1 MISVISSFAILALA
15 ALITLILKKHR
26 NKAITAI
33 AAICLSAVLTSLT
46 AILSL
51 TGQSFQYQ
59 FYAGA
64 FLGDVRL
71 CMDGLSAWFS
81 LIISLVFSLGAFY
94 GWGYMK
100 HYLDKKEHI
109 GMHIFAY
116 LMAFLSMQALCVIQH
131 SLGFLIAWE
140 IMALS
145 SFVLIIFESWKEEV
159 VKASINFFIQ
169 SHLSVILLT
178 VGFLMMSA
186 KTGSF
191 DFESMR
197 ALSAQEATPAY
208 ILLFLGFAVK
218 AGLLPFH
225 TWLPHA
231 HPAAPAHISGVMS
244 GVIIKIGIFGMLR
257 MLSFTQVQYASVGY
271 LVLTMAAISGLYGI
285 MQAIVQKNIKKL
297 LAYSSI
303 ENIGIICMGIGLGLI
318 GLGNGNNLLTYLGF
332 AAALLHTLNHALFKS
347 SLFFLAGNVY
357 HATHSLNMEQ
367 MGGLGKKMPWTC
379 LFFLLSAVAICAL
392 PPMNGFVSEFLLY
405 NGLFRWMQAA
415 SLTGAVG
422 ASFAILALVL
432 IGGLAIICFTKVFG
446 ITFLGTAR
454 SQMHEVKEMPKIRLI
469 PIAISLILMLSVGLC
484 PWVYTIA
491 IQSAMKSLP
500 QVTSLETLPGQS
512 HLAML
517 SLVCICFIAIAAV
530 LYLWRSK
537 IQSKKNIRQSETW
550 GCGYTAATP
559 KIQYTGASYVKTYSE
574 TLDGLLGFNKH
585 SQVPEEAYPQKA
597 GKVECES
604 FDPLER
610 NAIERPLNF
619 YQWLMSH
626 FLFLQNGKLQ
636 FYMLYGIIF
645 ILITIILTFIIH

>member
-1 MISVISSFAILALA
+1 MISVISSFAILAIA
-15 ALITLILKKHR
+15 ALLTLLLKQHR

-33 AAICLSAVLTSLT
+33 SAICLASVLSSITAVL
-46 AILSL
+46 AL
-51 TGQSFQYQ
+51 TGQSFHYQ

-64 FLGDVRL
+64 FLGNVRL

-81 LIISLVFSLGAFY
+81 IIISLVFCLGAFY

-100 HYLDKKEHI
+100 HYLDKKNDL

-131 SLGFLIAWE
+131 SLAFLLAWE

-145 SFVLIIFESWKEEV
+145 SFVLIIFESWKPEV
-159 VKASINFFIQ
+159 MKAGINFFIQ
-169 SHLSVILLT
+169 SHLSVVFLT
-178 VGFLMMSA
+178 IGFLMIAAQS
-186 KTGSF
+186 GSF
-191 DFESMR
+191 DFGSFA
-197 ALSAQEATPAY
+197 ALETKPATTAY
-208 ILLFLGFAVK
+208 VLLFLGFAVK

-257 MLSFTQVQYASVGY
+257 MLSFAPIDYAGVGY
-271 LVLTMAAISGLYGI
+271 LVLTVAAISGLYGI

-318 GLGNGNNLLTYLGF
+318 GLGQGHQMLTYLGF
-332 AAALLHTLNHALFKS
+332 AAALLHSFNHALFKS

-379 LFFLLSAVAICAL
+379 LFFLLGSVAICAL

-405 NGLFRWMQAA
+405 NGLFRWMQEA
-415 SLTGAVG
+415 SLMGAVG

-446 ITFLGTAR
+446 ITFLGTCR
-454 SQMHEVKEMPKIRLI
+454 SEMHEVTEMPKIRLI
-469 PIAISLILMLSVGLC
+469 PIAISLALMLSVGLC
-484 PWVYTIA
+484 PWLYNFA
-491 IQSAMKSLP
+491 MQSALAQLP
-500 QVTSLETLPGQS
+500 QPETLTTIPGQH
-512 HLAML
+512 HLATL
-517 SLVCICFIAIAAV
+517 SLVCLCFITLAII
-530 LYLWRSK
+530 LYLLRNK
-537 IQSKKNIRQSETW
+537 LQAKQNIRQSETW

-559 KIQYTGASYVKTYSE
+559 KIQYTGASYVKTFSE
-574 TLDGLLGFNKH
+574 TLDGLIGFDKQ
-585 SQVPEEAYPQKA
+585 SQIPTESYPQEA
-597 GKVECES
+597 GQVQSES
-604 FDPLER
+604 FDQVER
-610 NAIERPLNF
+610 KAIERPLKG
-619 YQWLMSH
+619 YQWLMSQ

>member
-15 ALITLILKKHR
+15 ALITLIIKNNR

-33 AAICLSAVLTSLT
+33 SAICLASVLSSITAVL
-46 AILSL
+46 AL
-51 TGQSFQYQ
+51 TGQSFHYQ

-64 FLGDVRL
+64 FLGNVRL

-81 LIISLVFSLGAFY
+81 LIISLVFCLGAFY

-100 HYLDKKEHI
+100 HYLDKKNDLR
-109 GMHIFAY
+109 MHIFAY

-131 SLGFLIAWE
+131 SLAFLLAWE

-145 SFVLIIFESWKEEV
+145 SFVLIIFESWKPEV
-159 VKASINFFIQ
+159 MKAGINFFIQ
-169 SHLSVILLT
+169 SHLSVVFLT
-178 VGFLMMSA
+178 IGFLMMSA
-186 KTGSF
+186 QSGSF
-191 DFESMR
+191 DFGSFA
-197 ALSAQEATPAY
+197 ALETKQATTAY
-208 ILLFLGFAVK
+208 VLLFLGFAVK
-218 AGLLPFH
+218 AGLIPFH

-257 MLSFTQVQYASVGY
+257 MLSFAQIDYAGVGY
-271 LVLTMAAISGLYGI
+271 LVLTVAAISGLYGI

-318 GLGNGNNLLTYLGF
+318 GLGQGHQMLTYLGF
-332 AAALLHTLNHALFKS
+332 AAALLHSFNHALFKS

-379 LFFLLSAVAICAL
+379 LFFLLGSVAICAL

-405 NGLFRWMQAA
+405 NGLFRWMQEA

-454 SQMHEVKEMPKIRLI
+454 SEMHEVKEMPNIRLI
-469 PIAISLILMLSVGLC
+469 PIAISLALMLSVGLC
-484 PWVYTIA
+484 PWLYNFA
-491 IQSAMKSLP
+491 MQSALAQLP
-500 QVTSLETLPGQS
+500 QPETLITIPGQP
-512 HLAML
+512 HLATL
-517 SLVCICFIAIAAV
+517 SLVCLCFIALAII
-530 LYLWRSK
+530 LYLLRNK
-537 IQSKKNIRQSETW
+537 LQAKQNIRQSETW

-574 TLDGLLGFNKH
+574 TLDGLIGFDKQ
-585 SQVPEEAYPQKA
+585 SQIPTESYPQEA
-597 GKVECES
+597 GQVQSES
-604 FDPLER
+604 FDQLER
-610 NAIERPLNF
+610 KAIERPLKG
-619 YQWLMSH
+619 YQWLMSQ

>member
-1 MISVISSFAILALA
+1 MISVISSFAILAIA
-15 ALITLILKKHR
+15 ALITLILKNNR
-26 NKAITAI
+26 NKGILAISAICTAAVFTSITA
-33 AAICLSAVLTSLT
+33 VL
-46 AILSL
+46 AL

-64 FLGDVRL
+64 FLGNVRL

-94 GWGYMK
+94 GWGYMQ
-100 HYLDKKEHI
+100 HYLDKKNDI

-116 LMAFLSMQALCVIQH
+116 LMAYLSMQALCVLQH
-131 SLGFLIAWE
+131 SLAFLLAWE

-145 SFVLIIFESWKEEV
+145 SFVLIIFESWKADV
-159 VKASINFFIQ
+159 IKAGINFFIQ
-169 SHLSVILLT
+169 SHVSVVLLT
-178 VGFLMMSA
+178 IGFLMMSA
-186 KTGSF
+186 QSGSF
-191 DFESMR
+191 DFNSF
-197 ALSAQEATPAY
+197 ASLSAKQANTAY
-208 ILLFLGFAVK
+208 VLLFLGFAVK

-257 MLSFTQVQYASVGY
+257 MLSFAPIHYEGVGY
-271 LVLTMAAISGLYGI
+271 LVLTLAAISGLYGI

-318 GLGNGNNLLTYLGF
+318 GVGSGQSLLTYLGF

-379 LFFLLSAVAICAL
+379 LFFLLGSVAICAL
-392 PPMNGFVSEFLLY
+392 PPMNGFVSEFMLY
-405 NGLFRWMQAA
+405 NGLFRWMQEA

-446 ITFLGTAR
+446 ITFLGTTR
-454 SQMHEVKEMPKIRLI
+454 SEMHEPQEIPKIRLI
-469 PIAISLILMLSVGLC
+469 PIAISLVLMLCIGLC
-484 PWVYTIA
+484 PWLFN
-491 IQSAMKSLP
+491 SAMQAALANLP
-500 QVTSLETLPGQS
+500 QVDSSIHSVGQE

-517 SLVCICFIAIAAV
+517 SLVCICFLSLVII
-530 LYLWRSK
+530 LYLLRNK
-537 IQSKKNIRQSETW
+537 VQSKQNIRQSETW

-559 KIQYTGASYVKTYSE
+559 KIQYTGASYVKTYSD
-574 TLDGLLGFNKH
+574 TLDGLIGFDKQ
-585 SQVPEEAYPQKA
+585 SDIPTESYPQQA
-597 GKVECES
+597 GEVQSES
-604 FDPLER
+604 FDQLEHK
-610 NAIERPLNF
+610 AIEKPLRG

>member
-1 MISVISSFAILALA
+1 MISVISSFAILAIA
-15 ALITLILKKHR
+15 ALITLILKNNR
-26 NKAITAI
+26 NKGILAISAICTAAVFTSITA
-33 AAICLSAVLTSLT
+33 VL
-46 AILSL
+46 AL

-64 FLGDVRL
+64 FLGNVRL

-94 GWGYMK
+94 GWGYMQ
-100 HYLDKKEHI
+100 HYLDKKNDI

-116 LMAFLSMQALCVIQH
+116 LMAYLSMQALCVLQH
-131 SLGFLIAWE
+131 SLAFLLAWE

-145 SFVLIIFESWKEEV
+145 SFVLIIFESWKADV
-159 VKASINFFIQ
+159 IKAGINFFIQ
-169 SHLSVILLT
+169 SHVSVVLLT
-178 VGFLMMSA
+178 IGFLMMSA
-186 KTGSF
+186 QSGSF
-191 DFESMR
+191 DFNSF
-197 ALSAQEATPAY
+197 ASLSAKQANTAY
-208 ILLFLGFAVK
+208 VLLFLGFAVK

-257 MLSFTQVQYASVGY
+257 MLSFAPIHYEGVGY
-271 LVLTMAAISGLYGI
+271 LVLTLAAISGLYGI

-318 GLGNGNNLLTYLGF
+318 GVGSGQSLLTYLGF

-379 LFFLLSAVAICAL
+379 LFFLLGSVAICAL
-392 PPMNGFVSEFLLY
+392 PPMNGFVSEFMLY
-405 NGLFRWMQAA
+405 NGLFRWMQEA

-446 ITFLGTAR
+446 ITFLGTTR
-454 SQMHEVKEMPKIRLI
+454 SEMHEVKEMPKIRLV
-469 PIAISLILMLSVGLC
+469 PIAISLVLMLCIGLC
-484 PWVYTIA
+484 PWLFNSTMQA
-491 IQSAMKSLP
+491 ALANLP
-500 QVTSLETLPGQS
+500 QVDSSIHSVGQE

-517 SLVCICFIAIAAV
+517 SLVCICFLSLVII
-530 LYLWRSK
+530 LYLLRNK
-537 IQSKKNIRQSETW
+537 VQSKQNIRQSETW

-559 KIQYTGASYVKTYSE
+559 KIQYTGASYVKTYSD
-574 TLDGLLGFNKH
+574 TLDGLIGFEKQ
-585 SQVPEEAYPQKA
+585 SDIPTESYPQQA
-597 GKVECES
+597 GEVQSES
-604 FDPLER
+604 FDQLEHK
-610 NAIERPLNF
+610 AIEKPLRG

>member
-1 MISVISSFAILALA
+1 MISVISSFAILAIA
-15 ALITLILKKHR
+15 ALITLILKNNR
-26 NKAITAI
+26 NKGILAISAICTAAVFTSITA
-33 AAICLSAVLTSLT
+33 VL
-46 AILSL
+46 AL

-64 FLGDVRL
+64 FLGNVRL

-94 GWGYMK
+94 GWGYMQ
-100 HYLDKKEHI
+100 HYLDKKNDI

-116 LMAFLSMQALCVIQH
+116 LMAYLSMQALCVLQH
-131 SLGFLIAWE
+131 SLAFLLAWE

-145 SFVLIIFESWKEEV
+145 SFVLIIFESWKADV
-159 VKASINFFIQ
+159 IKAGINFFIQ
-169 SHLSVILLT
+169 SHVSVVLLT
-178 VGFLMMSA
+178 IGFLMMSA
-186 KTGSF
+186 QSGSF
-191 DFESMR
+191 DFNSF
-197 ALSAQEATPAY
+197 ASLSAKQANTAY
-208 ILLFLGFAVK
+208 VLLFLGFAVK

-257 MLSFTQVQYASVGY
+257 MLSFAPIHYEGVGY
-271 LVLTMAAISGLYGI
+271 LVLTLAAISGLYGI

-318 GLGNGNNLLTYLGF
+318 GVGSGQSLLTYLGF

-379 LFFLLSAVAICAL
+379 LFFLLGSVAICAL
-392 PPMNGFVSEFLLY
+392 PPMNGFVSEFMLY
-405 NGLFRWMQAA
+405 NGLFRWMQEA

-446 ITFLGTAR
+446 
-454 SQMHEVKEMPKIRLI
+454 
-469 PIAISLILMLSVGLC
+469 
-484 PWVYTIA
+484 
-491 IQSAMKSLP
+491 
-500 QVTSLETLPGQS
+500 
-512 HLAML
+512 
-517 SLVCICFIAIAAV
+517 
-530 LYLWRSK
+530 
-537 IQSKKNIRQSETW
+537 
-550 GCGYTAATP
+550 
-559 KIQYTGASYVKTYSE
+559 
-574 TLDGLLGFNKH
+574 
-585 SQVPEEAYPQKA
+585 
-597 GKVECES
+597 
-604 FDPLER
+604 
-610 NAIERPLNF
+610 
-619 YQWLMSH
+619 
-626 FLFLQNGKLQ
+626 
-636 FYMLYGIIF
+636 
-645 ILITIILTFIIH
+645 

>member
-1 MISVISSFAILALA
+1 WKADVI
-15 ALITLILKKHR
+15 
-26 NKAITAI
+26 KA
-33 AAICLSAVLTSLT
+33 
-46 AILSL
+46 
-51 TGQSFQYQ
+51 G
-59 FYAGA
+59 
-64 FLGDVRL
+64 
-71 CMDGLSAWFS
+71 
-81 LIISLVFSLGAFY
+81 
-94 GWGYMK
+94 
-100 HYLDKKEHI
+100 
-109 GMHIFAY
+109 
-116 LMAFLSMQALCVIQH
+116 
-131 SLGFLIAWE
+131 
-140 IMALS
+140 
-145 SFVLIIFESWKEEV
+145 
-159 VKASINFFIQ
+159 INFFIQ
-169 SHLSVILLT
+169 SHVSVVLLT
-178 VGFLMMSA
+178 IGFLMMSA
-186 KTGSF
+186 QSGSF
-191 DFESMR
+191 DFNSF
-197 ALSAQEATPAY
+197 ASLSAKQANTAY
-208 ILLFLGFAVK
+208 VLLFLGFAVK

-257 MLSFTQVQYASVGY
+257 MLSFAPIHYEGVGY
-271 LVLTMAAISGLYGI
+271 LVLTLAAISGLYGI

-318 GLGNGNNLLTYLGF
+318 GVGSGQSLLTYLGF

-379 LFFLLSAVAICAL
+379 LFFLLGSVAICAL
-392 PPMNGFVSEFLLY
+392 PPMNGFVSEFMLY
-405 NGLFRWMQAA
+405 NGLFRWMQEA

-446 ITFLGTAR
+446 ITFLGTTR
-454 SQMHEVKEMPKIRLI
+454 SEMHEVKEMPKIRLV
-469 PIAISLILMLSVGLC
+469 PIAISLVLMLCIGLC
-484 PWVYTIA
+484 PWLFNSTMQA
-491 IQSAMKSLP
+491 ALANLP
-500 QVTSLETLPGQS
+500 QVDSSIHSVGQE

-517 SLVCICFIAIAAV
+517 SLVCICFLSLVII
-530 LYLWRSK
+530 LYLLRNK
-537 IQSKKNIRQSETW
+537 VQSKQNIRQSETW

-559 KIQYTGASYVKTYSE
+559 KIQYTGASYVKTYSD
-574 TLDGLLGFNKH
+574 TLDGLIGFEKQ
-585 SQVPEEAYPQKA
+585 SDIPTESYPQQA
-597 GKVECES
+597 GEVQSES
-604 FDPLER
+604 FDQLEHK
-610 NAIERPLNF
+610 AIEKPLRG

>member
-1 MISVISSFAILALA
+1 MISVISSFAILAIA
-15 ALITLILKKHR
+15 ALITLILKNNR
-26 NKAITAI
+26 NKGILAISAICTAAVFTSITA
-33 AAICLSAVLTSLT
+33 VL
-46 AILSL
+46 AL

-64 FLGDVRL
+64 FLGNVRL

-94 GWGYMK
+94 GWGYMQ
-100 HYLDKKEHI
+100 HYLDKKNDI

-116 LMAFLSMQALCVIQH
+116 LMAYLSMQALCVLQH
-131 SLGFLIAWE
+131 SLAFLLAWE

-145 SFVLIIFESWKEEV
+145 SFVLIIFESWKADV
-159 VKASINFFIQ
+159 IKAGINFFIQ
-169 SHLSVILLT
+169 SHVSVVLLT
-178 VGFLMMSA
+178 IGFLMMSA
-186 KTGSF
+186 QSGSF
-191 DFESMR
+191 DFNSF
-197 ALSAQEATPAY
+197 ASLSAKQANTAY
-208 ILLFLGFAVK
+208 VLLFLGFAVK

-257 MLSFTQVQYASVGY
+257 MLSFAPIHYEGMGY
-271 LVLTMAAISGLYGI
+271 LVLTLAAISGLYGI

-318 GLGNGNNLLTYLGF
+318 GVGSGQSLLTYLGF

-379 LFFLLSAVAICAL
+379 LFFLLGSVAICAL
-392 PPMNGFVSEFLLY
+392 PPMNGFVSEFMLY
-405 NGLFRWMQAA
+405 NGLFRWMQEA

-454 SQMHEVKEMPKIRLI
+454 SEMHEPQEMPKIRLI
-469 PIAISLILMLSVGLC
+469 PIAISLGMMLCIGLC
-484 PWVYTIA
+484 PWLFN
-491 IQSAMKSLP
+491 SAMQAALANLP
-500 QVTSLETLPGQS
+500 QVDSSIHSVGQE

-517 SLVCICFIAIAAV
+517 SLVCICFLSLVII
-530 LYLWRSK
+530 LYLLRNK
-537 IQSKKNIRQSETW
+537 VQSKQNIRQSETW

-559 KIQYTGASYVKTYSE
+559 KIQYTGASYVKTYSD
-574 TLDGLLGFNKH
+574 TLDGLIGFDKQ
-585 SQVPEEAYPQKA
+585 SDIPTESYPQQA
-597 GKVECES
+597 GEVRSES
-604 FDPLER
+604 FDQLEHK
-610 NAIERPLNF
+610 AIEKPLRG

-645 ILITIILTFIIH
+645 ILITIILTFIVH